1 MKLYIQGSNMNS
13 RFIRLIFPTA
23 CAVFLAAGWYVSSGV
38 KTVNNVD
45 KIYEVQMSDDE
56 WKEKLTDEQYHVMRK
71 EGTERPFTSDL
82 NKEKRQG
89 SYLCAACGQEL
100 FSSSHKYDSGSGW
113 PSFYQPIEQ
122 NAVGEST
129 DYKLVM
135 PRTEVHCAR
144 CGGHL
149 GHVFP
154 DGPEPTGLRYCMNGV
169 ALEFVP
175 EGDAGKA
182 ETEK

>member
-1 MKLYIQGSNMNS
+1 MSDRRKFLVLLMAATGV
-13 RFIRLIFPTA
+13 A
-23 CAVFLAAGWYVSSGV
+23 CGFYWGRSHFLMGGER
-38 KTVNNVD
+38 KHN

-89 SYLCAACGQEL
+89 AYLCAACGQEL

-113 PSFYQPIEQ
+113 PSFYQPVEQ
-122 NAVGEST
+122 QAVGEST

-135 PRTEVHCAR
+135 PRTEVHCSR

-154 DGPEPTGLRYCMNGV
+154 DGPQPTGLRYCMNGV

-175 EGDAGKA
+175 GDESGKSK
-182 ETEK
+182 TEK